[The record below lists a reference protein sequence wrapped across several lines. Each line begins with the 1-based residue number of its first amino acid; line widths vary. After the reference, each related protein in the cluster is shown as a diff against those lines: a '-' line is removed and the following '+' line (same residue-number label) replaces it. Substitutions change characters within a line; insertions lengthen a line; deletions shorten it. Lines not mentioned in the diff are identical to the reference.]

1 MLAVISDTHG
11 TDAHRLTGRTLDA
24 VREADHVVH
33 AGDFTTERVLDAIDA
48 ECDDLT
54 GVVGNNDGPAV
65 RARLPD
71 VATVAWE
78 GLTIVVAHGHEHTET
93 ALGLLARQE
102 NADVVVVGHSH
113 RPGLDDF
120 GGWTLV
126 NPGSYADPR
135 RYQPA
140 HAEMDVVAGDVRVRL
155 RAPDGTPI
163 STTLV
168 ER

>member
-1 MLAVISDTHG
+1 MLTVISDTHG
-11 TDAHRLTGRTLDA
+11 TDDHRLSGRTLEA
-24 VREADHVVH
+24 VREADHVLH
-33 AGDFTTERVLDAIDA
+33 AGDFVTERVLDAVAA
-48 ECDDLT
+48 ECDELT
-54 GVVGNNDGPAV
+54 GVVGNNDRPAV

-71 VATVAWE
+71 VATVSWE
-78 GLTIVVAHGHEHTET
+78 GLTVVVVHGHEHTET
-93 ALGLLARQE
+93 ALGMLARQE
-102 NADVVVVGHSH
+102 EADVVVVGHSH
-113 RPGLDDF
+113 RPVLNDF

-140 HAEMDVVAGDVRVRL
+140 HAELDVVAGDVRVRL
-155 RAPDGTPI
+155 RSPDGTPM